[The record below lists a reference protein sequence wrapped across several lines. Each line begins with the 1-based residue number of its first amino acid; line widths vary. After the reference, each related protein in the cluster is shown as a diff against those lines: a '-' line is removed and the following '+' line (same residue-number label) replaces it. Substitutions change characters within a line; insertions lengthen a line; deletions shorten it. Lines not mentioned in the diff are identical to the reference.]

1 MTRRHWIHEAGRQGN
16 RRFCDALVLL
26 CSVVHVNRFS
36 KEVSITI
43 EKIFQL
49 AGYHLLKKNFFALS
63 YNITALHPKRKSKY
77 DLPRVIYRSEK
88 MHAKCDNV
96 DNLRFNACVFEQT
109 MIFIPLVRPLGM
121 RPH

>member
-49 AGYHLLKKNFFALS
+49 AGYHLLKKHTPPALS
-63 YNITALHPKRKSKY
+63 CIAP
-77 DLPRVIYRSEK
+77 EK
-88 MHAKCDNV
+88 KIEV
-96 DNLRFNACVFEQT
+96 
-109 MIFIPLVRPLGM
+109 
-121 RPH
+121 